1 MANKNNDLRNSD
13 IINNLV
19 VLRSVFGKVGQK
31 YYLNPAK
38 DAKTGRYPECVKH
51 VNSQG
56 DLILTDAER
65 NSGKYYV
72 KEDEVIIVEDG
83 TTFDLNN
90 EVEAARWEAI
100 KNCPLIAP
108 ERFAKDANGNNL
120 IDGTTDMRSKK
131 PRYGIAELYVDRPGL
146 DSKNRV
152 TKKKLIHEAV
162 AYILDDERGY
172 EGHLLRAKLL
182 GKKMENMPASDVEDY
197 LIQVAEKDPQKIIS
211 LYTGDDLTL
220 RLLFYDAKDK
230 HVIIRKNGVYI
241 YSDNTVLGATDDAAL
256 SWMKQARNKKTLDLM
271 SRDTYPEMYAEDGK
285 SKKDDEV

>member
-38 DAKTGRYPECVKH
+38 DPKTGRYPECVKH

-65 NSGKYYV
+65 NTGKYYV

-120 IDGTTDMRSKK
+120 IDGTTDMRSRK

-152 TKKKLIHEAV
+152 TKKKLVHEAV
-162 AYILDDERGY
+162 SYILDDDRGY
-172 EGHLLRAKLL
+172 DGHLLRAKLL

-197 LIQVAEKDPQKIIS
+197 LIQVAEKDPQKIIN

-230 HVIIRKNGVYI
+230 HVIIRKSGVYV
-241 YSDNTVLGATDDAAL
+241 YSDNVVLGATDDAAL
-256 SWMKQARNKKTLDLM
+256 SWMKQARNKKTLDLI
-271 SRDTYPEMYAEDGK
+271 SRDTYPDMYKDDGK